1 MPTIC
6 VRVPGQTFDQAAK
19 DLLASG
25 ITDACARA
33 ESIPDDLARRIG
45 IWVLIDEVAEGYW
58 FAAGARDALAA
69 FVPVVVQVY
78 PPAGVLDADRREILV
93 RGISSAVDAALSDEK
108 RKAQTS
114 VVILEVPEGH
124 WGVREQIIGLKQHA
138 ALWGYE
144 HLQHLVTGDAVTM
157 DTAPPSA
164 E

>member
-1 MPTIC
+1 MPTVC
-6 VRVPGQTFDQAAK
+6 VRVPAETFDQGAK

-33 ESIPDDLARRIG
+33 EGIPDDPARRIG
-45 IWVLIDEVAEGYW
+45 IWVLIDEVAEGCW
-58 FAAGARDALAA
+58 FVGGARDALAA
-69 FVPVVVQVY
+69 FVPIVVQVY

-124 WGVREQIIGLKQHA
+124 WGVREKIIGLKQHA

-144 HLQHLVTGDAVTM
+144 HLEHPVTGAAVTM
-157 DTAPPSA
+157 DTAPQLA